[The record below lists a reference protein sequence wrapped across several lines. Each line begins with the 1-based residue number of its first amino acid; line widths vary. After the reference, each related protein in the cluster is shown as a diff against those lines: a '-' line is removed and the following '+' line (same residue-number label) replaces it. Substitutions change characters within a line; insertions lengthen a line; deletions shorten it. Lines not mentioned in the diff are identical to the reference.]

1 MSIFIKQLGGMVP
14 SLGRQIHYNSKK
26 AQDIF
31 NWKYISA
38 EDSAIES
45 AKQLESM
52 GLLPQLCLIHKWKK
66 ENFTEL
72 LGRMT
77 GWQLD
82 SFKESY
88 EHKIKTGISI
98 FKKNQIK
105 K

>member
-1 MSIFIKQLGGMVP
+1 MFFVEVGKVLKEAGFKKSPTKELPNFLVKIMSIFIKQLGGMVP

-52 GLLPQLCLIHKWKK
+52 GLLP
-66 ENFTEL
+66 
-72 LGRMT
+72 
-77 GWQLD
+77 
-82 SFKESY
+82 
-88 EHKIKTGISI
+88 
-98 FKKNQIK
+98 
-105 K
+105 